1 MSSGHLPVLF
11 RAFESICLLR
21 CHRSII
27 MHRYVP
33 SVCFLACF
41 DSPGLSG
48 KLWLGGNKAA
58 WSAVFQTV
66 NRLAPVLL
74 TTTRSSRHQEMHI
87 SVLACS
93 CARVLACCMRT
104 HLTLL
109 FLALRRNTALPRLS
123 FRHRACYR
131 VIALLINVSP
141 SQDNGMVFTVC
152 FSRLVMRDI

>member
-1 MSSGHLPVLF
+1 MSSGRLPVLF

-48 KLWLGGNKAA
+48 KVWLGGNKAA
-58 WSAVFQTV
+58 WSAVLQTV

-74 TTTRSSRHQEMHI
+74 TTTCSSRHLEMHI
-87 SVLACS
+87 SVH
-93 CARVLACCMRT
+93 ACCMRT